1 MSLHQVIYT
10 SCMRGIKGVNDGQQV
25 FSYDAQFTYSDNDEV
40 KSLYSYKP
48 PELEPGVRMSE
59 EIALTLPKSYIYR
72 RLDDGRCTL
81 SLSTYLGRDYMGSA
95 GRFGNHLSHV
105 VVADESDIT
114 NYPCEYFGSSTLRD
128 HMEFEEVNNPE
139 PPDFLPTPVLEKGY
153 TVDVDTVIEFLSI
166 GDRLEVY
173 QNMLCAM
180 LAFSK
185 DHKRLVICDETENII
200 MWIAALEYALPLKTA
215 LKINFTT
222 YEYDPSLSAS
232 QICGVVPNGTRYTD
246 ESKRLHFVFDF
257 YKNEYADLKKDND
270 FYEFIDTVFSLSF
283 ESIQD
288 FHAFIESG
296 YSYEGA
302 DEELYSAYILYSILS
317 DGIGGTNTEK
327 LSSALAFAEKYASV
341 AEKSKIVNNLIS
353 QYNELLIADRSVFA
367 SVLGY
372 IFSIRSNVSNIDDI
386 KVKQLAVDRLLLDF
400 TQVDIQEQSFTSFY
414 NDIDKICKQYGI
426 NLSTEIMMDS
436 NRTKLFSVVQNDV
449 IAWKIAFIIR
459 VISRYA
465 KSKRLPIEE
474 LSSDRPFG
482 HIYYELIQKV
492 QKSDSSNTS
501 FLSECVLDEFEDD
514 CTYLVNMSLN
524 LEGMILDT
532 PNSHPTVDALW
543 EHFCKKMLSK
553 QTDNFSIAY
562 NILLEYDREKQ
573 LFMLFD
579 LEMQHISDADKCKL
593 SFDNHFDNI
602 VRKSRTYSNQYG
614 QKILTLYYNSLSKF
628 NAADSNTAK
637 RALFELI
644 VDEQLESSFADD
656 LIEELVSEIPLS
668 APTKE
673 NEKLIKS
680 AFQYTYNL
688 RRKPVKGK
696 TLLLLIGMIMDSISI
711 KEQVEKKLE
720 QLKVLTNRNLAD
732 LTSVSEKPRNDYFNW
747 ILPLVFKWCKNND
760 LLTRFYNLYEMSNGA
775 KRAFICELAKINLK
789 DAKENKDNLGFVEF
803 FGFVSYNGTSAIRE
817 EIGKT
822 LCKFNKN
829 KMAELDEAMK
839 EYYSK
844 DKKVLSHWSEVKEVA
859 GSTNPILNNIA
870 NLFRRKKKG
879 D

>member
-72 RLDDGRCTL
+72 RLDDGMCTL

-166 GDRLEVY
+166 GDRLDIY
-173 QNMLCAM
+173 KNMLCAM
-180 LAFSK
+180 LSFSK
-185 DHKRLVICDETENII
+185 DHKRLVICDEAENII

-257 YKNEYADLKKDND
+257 YKNEYADIKKDND

-288 FHAFIESG
+288 FHAFIGSG

-317 DGIGGTNTEK
+317 DGISGTNTEK
-327 LSSALAFAEKYASV
+327 LSSALKFAEKYASV

-372 IFSIRSNVSNIDDI
+372 ILSMRSNVSNIDDT
-386 KVKQLAVDRLLLDF
+386 KVKQLTVDRLLLDF
-400 TQVDIQEQSFTSFY
+400 TQADIQEQSFTSFY

-426 NLSTEIMMDS
+426 NLSTEIMMDN
-436 NRTKLFSVVQNDV
+436 NRTKLFSVVQYDV

-474 LSSDRPFG
+474 LSPDRPFG

-492 QKSDSSNTS
+492 QRSDNSNTS
-501 FLSECVLDEFEDD
+501 FLLECVLDEFEDD
-514 CTYLVNMSLN
+514 CTYLVNISLN
-524 LEGMILDT
+524 LEGMILDI
-532 PNSHPTVDALW
+532 PNSTNTVDALW

-553 QTDNFSIAY
+553 QPDNFSIAY

-573 LFMLFD
+573 LFMLFA
-579 LEMQHISDADKCKL
+579 LEMQNISDADKCKIA
-593 SFDNHFDNI
+593 FDNHFDYI

-644 VDEQLESSFADD
+644 VDEQLEPTFADD
-656 LIEELVSEIPLS
+656 LIEELVSDIPLS

-673 NEKLIKS
+673 NEKLIRS

-688 RRKPVKGK
+688 RRKSVKGK
-696 TLLLLIGMIMDSISI
+696 TILLLIGMIMDSISI

-720 QLKVLTNRNLAD
+720 QLEVLTNRNLAE
-732 LTSVSEKPRNDYFNW
+732 LTSVSDTPLNDYFNW
-747 ILPLVFKWCKNND
+747 ILPLVFKWCNNDD
-760 LLTRFYNLYEMSNGA
+760 LLTRFYDLFEMSNGA
-775 KRAFICELAKINLK
+775 KRAFICELTKINLK
-789 DAKENKDNLGFVEF
+789 NAKENKDNLRFVEF
-803 FGFVSYNGTSAIRE
+803 FGFVSCNGTSAIRE

-829 KMAELDEAMK
+829 KMAELDKAMK
-839 EYYSK
+839 ERYSK
-844 DKKVLSHWSEVKEVA
+844 DKKVLGHWSEVKEVA
-859 GSTNPILNNIA
+859 ESTNPILNNIA
-870 NLFRRKKKG
+870 NLFRRKKKEE
-879 D
+879 